1 MPENFGVWTTAQLL
15 GAGFSK
21 NDLRKRVHD
30 GSLRRLRQGWLA
42 ELTANAHV
50 VRAVSAGGVASCVT
64 ALRLHG
70 VWVPEG
76 LGDVH
81 VRLPGRPTGPR
92 SRCQPYGGN
101 SPIMGSVD
109 ALDVA
114 VSAAAKCVD
123 AESCVVLLDSLL
135 HVRLATQEQLE
146 RMLQGAPRH
155 VRNLLAKVDRAEAG
169 TESMVRLRL
178 RARGVRVRTQVQVT
192 RDHRVDLLVG
202 DRLIIECDSKA
213 HHSSWEQQRRDRQ
226 RDRELLALGY
236 LVIRLT
242 YEQVCY
248 SWAAAEADIL
258 AVIRAGR
265 HRWPRRRLK

>member
-1 MPENFGVWTTAQLL
+1 
-15 GAGFSK
+15 
-21 NDLRKRVHD
+21 
-30 GSLRRLRQGWLA
+30 
-42 ELTANAHV
+42 
-50 VRAVSAGGVASCVT
+50 
-64 ALRLHG
+64 
-70 VWVPEG
+70 
-76 LGDVH
+76 
-81 VRLPGRPTGPR
+81 
-92 SRCQPYGGN
+92 
-101 SPIMGSVD
+101 MGSVD

-123 AESCVVLLDSLL
+123 AESCVVLLHLG
-135 HVRLATQEQLE
+135 LATQEQLE

-248 SWAAAEADIL
+248 GWAAAEADIL